1 MKVETASA
9 VAATTKT
16 WTRRAMLGCCALS
29 AVALAI
35 TGCGGGSNNNG
46 GTDTRQ
52 ATFTGKVIDINNNDS
67 PVEGV
72 VVTLNGASATTGVD
86 GTFSLKCSAFTT
98 SKNGFLAAP
107 KAANGTDRFYR
118 SGYLGG
124 ELYDFV
130 SEGFPAAPIQANET
144 RTLGTFKLGNT
155 DGPPFPPKI

>member
-29 AVALAI
+29 AVAMAI
-35 TGCGGGSNNNG
+35 TGCGGSSSDNG
-46 GTDTRQ
+46 GTDTRLV
-52 ATFTGKVIDINNNDS
+52 TFTGKIIDINNNDT
-67 PVEGV
+67 PIEGV
-72 VVTLNGASATTGVD
+72 VVTLNGASATTGLD
-86 GTFSLKCSAFTT
+86 GTFSLKCAAFTT
-98 SKNGFLAAP
+98 SKSGFLAAP
-107 KAANGTDRFYR
+107 KATNGSDRFYR

-130 SEGFPAAPIQANET
+130 SDGFPVMSIQATET
-144 RTLGTFKLGNT
+144 RALGTFKLGNT

>member
-16 WTRRAMLGCCALS
+16 WTRRAMLGCFALS
-29 AVALAI
+29 AVAMAI
-35 TGCGGGSNNNG
+35 TGCGGSSNDNG
-46 GTDTRQ
+46 GTDTRLV
-52 ATFTGKVIDINNNDS
+52 TFTGKVIDINNSDK
-67 PVEGV
+67 PIDGV

-86 GTFSLKCSAFTT
+86 GTFALKCSAFTT
-98 SKNGFLAAP
+98 SKSGYLAAP
-107 KAANGTDRFYR
+107 KAANGSDRFYR

-130 SEGFPAAPIQANET
+130 SDGFPAMSIQASET